1 MKKGILVISS
11 LVALI
16 GLTGCGGKKLTC
28 TMENNSL
35 GLEMSQ
41 KVEITF
47 KKDKI
52 DDMKIVMDV
61 KVPDE
66 YKDQKQD
73 LIDELKDL
81 DEGMKVTETKDG
93 IRAEMT
99 ADDDDFKEF
108 NIDGESVSYD
118 EVKKAFEAKN
128 YTCK

>member
-1 MKKGILVISS
+1 MKKGILVLSS

-16 GLTGCGGKKLTC
+16 GITGCGGKKLTC

-35 GLEMSQ
+35 GLEMTQ
-41 KVEITF
+41 KVEVTF

-52 DDMKIVMDV
+52 DDMKVIMDV

-66 YKDQKQD
+66 YKDQKQE

-81 DEGMKVTETKDG
+81 EEGMKVTETKDG

-99 ADDDDFKEF
+99 AGEDDFKEL
-108 NIDGESVSYD
+108 NIDSETVSYED
-118 EVKKAFEAKN
+118 VKKAFEAQK